1 MNINVGIG
9 DLTVSKAPFIL
20 ETRGLGS
27 CVGVTLYDN
36 KKKIGALAH
45 IMLPR
50 ITSSI
55 KENANENMKFRY
67 AEYAL
72 PYMLNKMFFMGSER
86 KDIVAKIVGGA
97 SMFKRKSGTLNI
109 GEKNIEAVKTF
120 LKNNFIKVQAE
131 EVGGDMGRTIFFD
144 LNNGVVIMRIYGK
157 VKQEVKI

>member
-9 DLTVSKAPFIL
+9 DLTVNRAPFVL

-27 CVGVTLYDN
+27 CVGVTLYD
-36 KKKIGALAH
+36 KEKKIGALAH
-45 IMLPR
+45 IMLPS
-50 ITSSI
+50 ISSLAQ
-55 KENANENMKFRY
+55 ENISENMKFRY

-86 KDIVAKIVGGA
+86 KNIVAKIIGGA
-97 SMFKRKSGTLNI
+97 SMFRRKSSTLNI
-109 GEKNIEAVKTF
+109 GEKNVEAVRTF

-157 VKQEVKI
+157 VKREVKI

>member
-55 KENANENMKFRY
+55 QENVSENMKFRY

-72 PYMLNKMFFMGSER
+72 PYMLNKMFFSCS
-86 KDIVAKIVGGA
+86 IN
-97 SMFKRKSGTLNI
+97 SL
-109 GEKNIEAVKTF
+109 
-120 LKNNFIKVQAE
+120 
-131 EVGGDMGRTIFFD
+131 
-144 LNNGVVIMRIYGK
+144 
-157 VKQEVKI
+157 